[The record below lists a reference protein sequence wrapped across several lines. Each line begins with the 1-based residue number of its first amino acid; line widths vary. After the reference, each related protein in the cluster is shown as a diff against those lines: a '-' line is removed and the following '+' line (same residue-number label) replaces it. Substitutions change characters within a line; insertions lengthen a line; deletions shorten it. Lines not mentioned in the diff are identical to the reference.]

1 MAAYSLYPYEWMCK
15 VRASL
20 PKVKTGCVTCK
31 KRRVKCDECKP
42 ICNRCQKSSRACSY
56 QNQQPTISE
65 DVSIQIKLRYS
76 APRSPPLKIG
86 FSSDAERCS
95 FDSFR
100 QIPAGVL
107 GEGLGWPNWGSV
119 VLQNSESDPAL
130 RHAVIALGALH
141 CDTLRKFGSLKSDDQ
156 ELLPLAYEQYH
167 RAIRLLRSQLQQGK
181 GTSVEATILSCMVL
195 IVFDF
200 MQGNYRAAGIHLAG
214 GVALLRRYI
223 SQCSS
228 SNPLI
233 ERISIPWRTS
243 LEGSGIYPTED
254 NFAAR
259 LLLSFGYIDFWASCW
274 MDSLPA
280 LPEVSILEGLHVSPP
295 SPPENELNTS
305 FSTFPS
311 LENRIREFLRASK
324 GVLYQ
329 HGQQVPPTDSK
340 RQIPHQNSSSTF
352 EEMKTTLTD
361 LLCDWNKNF
370 QRVRAKYVYIE
381 PRDILAINC
390 VAVNHKTIET
400 MLAAAQPNGTVKYCP
415 FTLNFR
421 EVVRC
426 SRKVYESK
434 LFPPTSPYYANSPF
448 AFTIGIIHPLY
459 ITAVNCAD
467 SSIRQEAID
476 MLASLH
482 WKEGVW
488 DSLVMAN
495 IAKEMQAAY
504 RASLAGSPQD
514 QDQDS
519 ANRRTSQ

>member
-56 QNQQPTISE
+56 QNQQPVISE
-65 DVSIQIKLRYS
+65 DISLQINLQYS
-76 APRSPPLKIG
+76 APRSPLVKIR
-86 FSSDAERCS
+86 FLSDTEKWS

-100 QIPAGVL
+100 EISDSGL
-107 GEGLGWPNWGSV
+107 GDGLGWPELGSV
-119 VLQNSESDPAL
+119 VIQNSESDPAL

-141 CDTLRKFGSLKSDDQ
+141 WHTLRKFGGSKSKTNDRQ
-156 ELLPLAYEQYH
+156 LLPLAYEQYH
-167 RAIRLLRSQLQQGK
+167 RAIRLLRSQLQQGN
-181 GTSVEATILSCMVL
+181 GPSVEASMLSCMVL

-200 MQGNYRAAGIHLAG
+200 MQGNYRAAGIHLTG
-214 GVALLRRYI
+214 GVALLRKYLAQH
-223 SQCSS
+223 SY

-233 ERISIPWRTS
+233 GRISTPWRTS
-243 LEGSGIYPTED
+243 LNGSGILPTED
-254 NFAAR
+254 NFGAR

-295 SPPENELNTS
+295 SQPENELDTS
-305 FSTFPS
+305 LRTFPA

-324 GVLYQ
+324 GALYQ
-329 HGQQVPPTDSK
+329 HGQQVPLTDSK
-340 RQIPHQNSSSTF
+340 RQVPHQASSTTF
-352 EEMKTTLTD
+352 DDMKTTLMN
-361 LLCDWNKNF
+361 LLCDWNENS
-370 QRVRAKYVYIE
+370 QRVRAKHVNIE

-390 VAVNHKTIET
+390 VAANHKTIET

-415 FTLNFR
+415 YTLNFR
-421 EVVRC
+421 EVVAC
-426 SRKVYESK
+426 SRKVYNSK

-459 ITAVNCAD
+459 
-467 SSIRQEAID
+467 
-476 MLASLH
+476 M
-482 WKEGVW
+482 
-488 DSLVMAN
+488 
-495 IAKEMQAAY
+495 
-504 RASLAGSPQD
+504 
-514 QDQDS
+514 
-519 ANRRTSQ
+519 